1 MGENVKAILAV
12 LMFGIIPFLSFYNA
26 NQCRKI
32 RKFYL
37 NHSREVHG
45 TITSFYEWVDQSR
58 SYKSY
63 DVKYYDIDVAA
74 DDGRI
79 YHISTDNR
87 KARKYKYRTNIFL
100 LVPDQYDAVYEND
113 TAERL
118 VNEKQKMIRNGEHM
132 KAMEIEDDILLHQEL
147 TKELLTYLGK
157 SVIIKDELRSNA
169 EYALSI
175 FLGVFFTAFTIM
187 LIYALCIWK

>member
-1 MGENVKAILAV
+1 MEENIKAILAV
-12 LMFGIIPFLSFYNA
+12 LMFGIIPLLSFYNA

-58 SYKSY
+58 TYKDY

-74 DDGRI
+74 DDGRT

-87 KARKYKYRTNIFL
+87 KARKYKYRTHIFL

-113 TAERL
+113 TADRL
-118 VNEKQKMIRNGEHM
+118 SNEQQNMIRNGNHK
-132 KAMEIEDDILLHQEL
+132 KAMELEDDILLHQEL

-175 FLGVFFTAFTIM
+175 FLGVVFSAVTI
-187 LIYALCIWK
+187 LLFYGIFLWK